1 MRILRFLCLGQ
12 YWIYFVDGSNRSVY
26 WWPRGKTI
34 ANCITCALIHA
45 CLPSRGFLAS
55 HLDLQCLP
63 KCQVHLPAQGQVF
76 PYDMLGNRTW
86 VEMNARPE
94 QNSSKACL
102 VSTSS
107 LILPLYRDT
116 GHVPKGDASSA
127 GTRKAKTGGAE
138 TQSTHSLHVS
148 WKQTTLLLK
157 ASEIREWLR
166 TRQSWLLKPI
176 TLR

>member
-1 MRILRFLCLGQ
+1 M
-12 YWIYFVDGSNRSVY
+12 DGRNGSVY

-76 PYDMLGNRTW
+76 PYDILGNRTW
-86 VEMNARPE
+86 VEMNGRPE
-94 QNSSKACL
+94 QNSSKAFL

-107 LILPLYRDT
+107 SFFPSTVTLGMSHKEELPQLGRGRRRQVEQRHGQPTACIYPESKPHFCGWKPLRFES
-116 GHVPKGDASSA
+116 GSA
-127 GTRKAKTGGAE
+127 QDKAD
-138 TQSTHSLHVS
+138 S
-148 WKQTTLLLK
+148 
-157 ASEIREWLR
+157 
-166 TRQSWLLKPI
+166 
-176 TLR
+176 